1 MRVVG
6 STAGTG
12 LECGVGSSDLSLV
25 VYVVGLVGGSEMV
38 LGSVVGT
45 WLMFGIGSSVGPMLV
60 RRGPTVGTVKEGLE
74 GR

>member
-6 STAGTG
+6 STDGTG
-12 LECGVGSSDLSLV
+12 LEYGVGSSDLSLV

-45 WLMFGIGSSVGPMLV
+45 
-60 RRGPTVGTVKEGLE
+60 
-74 GR
+74 

>member
-1 MRVVG
+1 VRVVG
-6 STAGTG
+6 STDGTG

-45 WLMFGIGSSVGPMLV
+45 
-60 RRGPTVGTVKEGLE
+60 
-74 GR
+74 